1 MLSTNLPTSKGLP
14 MHIRAFLG
22 AAVLGLA
29 MLAFAP
35 IASADPAPDICVL
48 DLSQPVTI
56 DHALDTAD
64 MTCAALAAVEVASA
78 VPIGPGD
85 DDEAAGPCSILTPTA
100 FDLAGHRQHEDP
112 GRCLV

>member
-1 MLSTNLPTSKGLP
+1 MIPQPKGLP

-48 DLSQPVTI
+48 DLSQPVDL
-56 DHALDTAD
+56 DHAVGFADMSCAVLATAD
-64 MTCAALAAVEVASA
+64 VASA
-78 VPIGPGD
+78 VPIAPGD
-85 DDEAAGPCSILTPTA
+85 EDEAAGPVCSTLAHATFTPR
-100 FDLAGHRQHEDP
+100 GYRMHVDP